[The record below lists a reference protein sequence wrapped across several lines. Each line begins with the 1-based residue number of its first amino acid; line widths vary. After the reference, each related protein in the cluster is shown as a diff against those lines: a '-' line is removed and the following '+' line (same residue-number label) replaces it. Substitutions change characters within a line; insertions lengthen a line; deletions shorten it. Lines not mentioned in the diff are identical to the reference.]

1 MSTRTHRAGLGLAL
15 LVATALAAPRAYAD
29 EQAVAQWTP
38 VSEARLDAARGGFDL
53 GTGLVASLGLDRVVY
68 VDGNL
73 VASTHIQ
80 IPDVAHLTP
89 AQASALSAAINT
101 AAVVQVGPGNAV
113 DPAALGQN
121 AATTVVQNTLDNQ
134 RIAAMTTLNVSVN
147 TLSAFRNLNLG
158 QSLQSA
164 LVNPLGR

>member
-1 MSTRTHRAGLGLAL
+1 MSKRMLGAGLGLAL
-15 LVATALAAPRAYAD
+15 LIATAAPRAHAD
-29 EQAVAQWTP
+29 EQGVGQWTP
-38 VSEARLDAARGGFDL
+38 VSDARLDTARGGFDL
-53 GTGLVASLGLDRVVY
+53 GAGLVASLGLDRVVY
-68 VDGNL
+68 VNGAL
-73 VASTHIQ
+73 VASTHVQ

-101 AAVVQVGPGNAV
+101 AAVVQVGSGNTV
-113 DPAALGQN
+113 DPAAFGQN

-147 TLSAFRNLNLG
+147 SLSAFRSLNLG

-164 LVNPLGR
+164 LANPLGR

>member
-1 MSTRTHRAGLGLAL
+1 MLRTSLCLAL
-15 LVATALAAPRAYAD
+15 LVSTALAAPRAYAD
-29 EQAVAQWTP
+29 EPGVAQWTP

-53 GTGLVASLGLDRVVY
+53 GAGLIASLGLDRVVY
-68 VDGNL
+68 VDGTL
-73 VASTHIQ
+73 VTSTHLQ

-89 AQASALSAAINT
+89 AQASALSSAINT
-101 AAVVQVGPGNAV
+101 AAVVQVGPGNRV

-134 RIAAMTTLNVSVN
+134 RIAAITTLNVSVN
-147 TLSAFRNLNLG
+147 TLSAFRSLNLG

-164 LVNPLGR
+164 LANPLGR

>member
-1 MSTRTHRAGLGLAL
+1 MSMRRFCAGLCLAL
-15 LVATALAAPRAYAD
+15 LAVAAAPRAYAD
-29 EQAVAQWTP
+29 EQGVAQWTP
-38 VSEARLDAARGGFDL
+38 VSEARLDATRGGFDL
-53 GTGLVASLGLDRVVY
+53 GAGLVASLGLDRVVF
-68 VDGNL
+68 VDGAL

-89 AQASALSAAINT
+89 AQASALSAAITT
-101 AAVVQVGPGNAV
+101 AAVVQVGPGNSV

-147 TLSAFRNLNLG
+147 TLSAFRSLNLG

-164 LVNPLGR
+164 LANPLGR